1 MTPELRPRPGLAGS
15 MLKPMILLAAAL
27 TALPL
32 SARAQQAPDPEVVDR
47 VLAVVG
53 DSVVLHS
60 QIEEDIQRMRLG
72 GAPAPEPTDP
82 EYAAFFNEVLQTA
95 MNRVLIL
102 QAAAQDT
109 LIRPDAVGIER
120 QVSGRID
127 ELVSSFGGR
136 PALQQAL
143 EAEGLTLAEYRD
155 VLTTQARQE
164 QIQQMYLQ
172 SQLRDARPVDVSEDE
187 MRARFENASAQLQQR
202 PRLLTFRQVVIVPDA
217 SEEARE

>member
-1 MTPELRPRPGLAGS
+1 
-15 MLKPMILLAAAL
+15 
-27 TALPL
+27 
-32 SARAQQAPDPEVVDR
+32 
-47 VLAVVG
+47 
-53 DSVVLHS
+53 
-60 QIEEDIQRMRLG
+60 
-72 GAPAPEPTDP
+72 
-82 EYAAFFNEVLQTA
+82 

-217 SEEARE
+217 SEEAREAARAQADTLLQRLREGEDFAALARRYSDDPGSAQLGGDLGWFRRGRMVQEFEDVAFALGEGAVSRVVESDFGFHIIRIDRTRPGERQG

>member
-1 MTPELRPRPGLAGS
+1 
-15 MLKPMILLAAAL
+15 
-27 TALPL
+27 
-32 SARAQQAPDPEVVDR
+32 
-47 VLAVVG
+47 
-53 DSVVLHS
+53 
-60 QIEEDIQRMRLG
+60 
-72 GAPAPEPTDP
+72 
-82 EYAAFFNEVLQTA
+82 

-217 SEEARE
+217 SEEAREAARAQADTLLQRLREGEDFAALARRYSDDPGSAQLGGDLGWFRRGRMVQEFEDVAFALGEGAVSRVVESDFGFHIIRI

>member
-1 MTPELRPRPGLAGS
+1 
-15 MLKPMILLAAAL
+15 
-27 TALPL
+27 
-32 SARAQQAPDPEVVDR
+32 
-47 VLAVVG
+47 
-53 DSVVLHS
+53 
-60 QIEEDIQRMRLG
+60 
-72 GAPAPEPTDP
+72 
-82 EYAAFFNEVLQTA
+82 

-187 MRARFENASAQLQQR
+187 MRARFEDASAQLQQR
-202 PRLLTFRQVVIVPDA
+202 PRLLTFRQVVILPDA
-217 SEEARE
+217 SEEAREIARAQADSILQRLRDGEDFAALARRYSDAPGSAELGGDLGWFRRGRMVQEFEDMAFALGEGAVSPVVESDFGFHIIKIDRTRPGERQ

>member
-1 MTPELRPRPGLAGS
+1 
-15 MLKPMILLAAAL
+15 
-27 TALPL
+27 
-32 SARAQQAPDPEVVDR
+32 
-47 VLAVVG
+47 
-53 DSVVLHS
+53 
-60 QIEEDIQRMRLG
+60 
-72 GAPAPEPTDP
+72 
-82 EYAAFFNEVLQTA
+82 

-202 PRLLTFRQVVIVPDA
+202 PRLLTFRQVVIVPGA
-217 SEEARE
+217 SEEAREAARAQADTLLHRLLEGEDFAALARRYS